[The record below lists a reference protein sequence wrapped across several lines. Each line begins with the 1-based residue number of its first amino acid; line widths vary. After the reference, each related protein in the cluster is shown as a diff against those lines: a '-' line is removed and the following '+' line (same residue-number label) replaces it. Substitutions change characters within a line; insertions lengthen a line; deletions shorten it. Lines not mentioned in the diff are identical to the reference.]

1 MDEAVIEAIDE
12 VVICSFTECV
22 VHGDAMPNAPAAVK
36 AIGVRIASA
45 TPEMPPAHGFVSHDE
60 WTPQTPFVSYSLG
73 RWATPPVQE
82 VQEEPAAPR
91 LASAP
96 PPLGPEWLCDRT
108 ERQKFEGKLG
118 RAALA
123 ACEQDP
129 RRPLMML
136 ASTVAVEVDRELP
149 PPPVRGA
156 GVALV
161 QGTKDYM
168 EDRAIAVSLP
178 GLDEDSVLAAVFDG
192 HVGHT
197 AAAFC
202 ATHLP
207 AKLSAMLDG
216 AFAGP

>member
-1 MDEAVIEAIDE
+1 M
-12 VVICSFTECV
+12 
-22 VHGDAMPNAPAAVK
+22 
-36 AIGVRIASA
+36 
-45 TPEMPPAHGFVSHDE
+45 SHDE

-108 ERQKFEGKLG
+108 ERQKFGGKLG

-216 AFAGP
+216 AFAGPYPWISPAPRLPHPRHSRDRHPACPRCRHDAFFGRELRDGRQGSLV